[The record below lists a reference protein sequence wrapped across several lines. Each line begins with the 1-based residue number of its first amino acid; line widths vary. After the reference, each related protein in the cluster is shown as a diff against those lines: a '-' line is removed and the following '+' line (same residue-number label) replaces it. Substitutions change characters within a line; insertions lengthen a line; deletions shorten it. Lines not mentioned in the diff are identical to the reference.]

1 MDARAYWVWLSGVP
15 GVGARRFYKLM
26 EAFGS
31 PQAVFEASDRALNT
45 QREALGEK
53 ALEQIRM
60 SRQGALLSKAE
71 GVLSMA
77 GLQVMTLLSPE
88 YPPLL
93 KTIYDP
99 PPVLYG
105 KGLLL
110 RSECRM
116 IAVVGSR
123 RSSEYGRQ
131 AAARFCEALAR
142 SGAAVVSGLAR
153 GIDTYAHRG
162 ALKAEGGYTVAV
174 LGCGPDIVYPPENRW
189 LYDRIVQQGTLLS
202 EYPPGT
208 HPAAGNFPAR
218 NRIISG
224 LSRGLVV
231 VEAGLKSGALITVDF
246 ALEQGRE
253 VYALPGNVSSPFSEG
268 TNKLLKEGARLITD
282 PEEILEDI
290 GLSGQRPG
298 TGPANT
304 VPLDF
309 FESRVYNALEEG
321 AKGLD
326 ELLDATGLEAGR
338 LHAALTLME
347 IKGIIKQN
355 PGKIFTLQR

>member
-1 MDARAYWVWLSGVP
+1 MDGRAYWVWLSSVP

-31 PQAVFEASDRALNT
+31 PQAVFEASEQALST
-45 QREALGEK
+45 QRDALGEK
-53 ALEQIRM
+53 ALEQVRM

-71 GVLSMA
+71 GLLSMPA
-77 GLQVMTLLSPE
+77 LQILTLLSPE

-105 KGLLL
+105 KGLAL

-131 AAARFCEALAR
+131 SAARFCETLAR

-162 ALKAEGGYTVAV
+162 ALKAEGGYTIAV
-174 LGCGPDIVYPPENRW
+174 LGCGVDIVYPPENRW

-208 HPAAGNFPAR
+208 YPAAGNFPAR

-224 LSRGLVV
+224 LCRGLVV
-231 VEAGLKSGALITVDF
+231 VEAGLKSGALITVDY

-253 VYALPGNVSSPFSEG
+253 VYALPGNVGSPFSEG

-290 GLSGQRPG
+290 GLSGSKPVQKNED
-298 TGPANT
+298 A

-326 ELLDATGLEAGR
+326 ELLNATGLEAGR
-338 LHAALTLME
+338 LQAALTLME